1 MDVNNPPD
9 IPTIF
14 GNLRAT
20 IQSVIF
26 GLGPAF
32 LVIAIVYAGYLR
44 LTAADSQQKVKQ
56 STQII
61 MWAIFGYAVVVG
73 SFFIVRFAAALLG
86 YDVGGSISVDL

>member
-14 GNLRAT
+14 GNLGAT
-20 IQSVIF
+20 IQGVIF
-26 GLGPAF
+26 GLGPVF

-61 MWAIFGYAVVVG
+61 MWAVFGYAVVVG
-73 SFFIVRFAAALLG
+73 SFFIVRFAAAILG
-86 YDVGGSISVDL
+86 YDVGGSVNVDL